1 MHVPIGRAGRT
12 LEAAKG
18 IAIPGRT
25 YYGGFIESA
34 YAKVQPQEVNAG
46 FESYDL
52 DIPTPDEITVLGD
65 AVDLIVL

>member
-25 YYGGFIESA
+25 YHGGFIESA

-52 DIPTPDEITVLGD
+52 DIRTPDGITVLGD